1 MGRYVD
7 VVCDLDAP
15 IVVCHRIQMKWLLRH
30 DTRRRLHAA
39 LKFRAID
46 TEHVERYS
54 FSLGI
59 PVHDG

>member
-1 MGRYVD
+1 
-7 VVCDLDAP
+7 
-15 IVVCHRIQMKWLLRH
+15 MKWLLRH